1 MLINNLKGH
10 DKHQTHGLLSDL
22 GWEIY
27 PEGLYDTIMQ
37 IKTRWNKPVMV
48 TENGIAEKLDNTVL
62 HLLLHTLNKL
72 KES

>member
-1 MLINNLKGH
+1 MLINNLEGH
-10 DKHQTHGLLSDL
+10 DKHQTHGLLNDL

-48 TENGIAEKLDNTVL
+48 TENGIADLQGLREFVKTMQRV
-62 HLLLHTLNKL
+62 
-72 KES
+72 